1 VARLLEALDPS
12 KFLEEG
18 GTQRAGCLQSLIR
31 CASKW
36 RGELAKVGV
45 AGLMPSCSHSE
56 LTAIGH
62 ATSRRKLGSRVCP
75 CLHRSV
81 PGWGVD
87 SRLGPSFERTG
98 QQPWQKLTLTYK
110 GKASM
115 EKSASHRIDT
125 THNHTCS
132 PALHRLTPRVTAASQ
147 ALESFTI
154 LVEPAYWLPPDEV
167 DTLLNIHRCR
177 RSRCRQ
183 VMDNEREYDS
193 RAITQVM
200 HCSRMAAPVHI
211 TLLHLINSTSPR
223 SPICLAAGY
232 RHL

>member
-1 VARLLEALDPS
+1 MQQAGVSWDQGSVHACIGLCQGGEWTRGLALRLSE
-12 KFLEEG
+12 
-18 GTQRAGCLQSLIR
+18 RAS
-31 CASKW
+31 
-36 RGELAKVGV
+36 
-45 AGLMPSCSHSE
+45 SH
-56 LTAIGH
+56 G
-62 ATSRRKLGSRVCP
+62 
-75 CLHRSV
+75 RS
-81 PGWGVD
+81 GYGKD
-87 SRLGPSFERTG
+87 
-98 QQPWQKLTLTYK
+98 LTLTYK

-125 THNHTCS
+125 THNHTCP
-132 PALHRLTPRVTAASQ
+132 PALHRLTARVTAASQ